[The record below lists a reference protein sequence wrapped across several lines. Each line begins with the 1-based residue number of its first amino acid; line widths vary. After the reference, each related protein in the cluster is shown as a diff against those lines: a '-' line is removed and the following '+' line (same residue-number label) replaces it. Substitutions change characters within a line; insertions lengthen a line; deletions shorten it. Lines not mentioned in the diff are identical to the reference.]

1 MHPNQWHPAALA
13 YLRPRSP
20 FPDLSQQRPQKEPR
34 DFSGSAAIPARHAMH
49 CIFRQGQCQTPGQCY
64 ARLTLSARVLLIS
77 LISRMLSP

>member
-1 MHPNQWHPAALA
+1 
-13 YLRPRSP
+13 
-20 FPDLSQQRPQKEPR
+20 
-34 DFSGSAAIPARHAMH
+34 MH